1 MASSRPRALLRAATL
16 TLIVC
21 AAAITVPSVRSR
33 LARSFVQVTHTA
45 VHTER
50 IHRDA

>member
-1 MASSRPRALLRAATL
+1 MASSRAQALLRAATF

-21 AAAITVPSVRSR
+21 AAAITVPYVRSR
-33 LARSFVQVTHTA
+33 LARSFVQVTNTA